1 MKTRMWIAE
10 SDRYGNM
17 SERKFYIDEPVH
29 IPRIGEFV
37 DGDAAGGWVSYV
49 RYNYMEDLLV
59 INVLLKV
66 NKDG

>member
-17 SERKFYIDEPVH
+17 SEHKFYIDEPVH

-49 RYNYMEDLLV
+49 QYNYMEDLLV